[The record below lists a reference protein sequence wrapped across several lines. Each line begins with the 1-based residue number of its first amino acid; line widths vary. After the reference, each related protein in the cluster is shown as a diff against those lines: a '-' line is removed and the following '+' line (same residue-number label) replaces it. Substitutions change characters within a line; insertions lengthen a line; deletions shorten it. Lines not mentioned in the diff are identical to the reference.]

1 MVVTRELDS
10 ARNRAVVGAR
20 NGRRVMLGQSLVRS
34 VGKRSGQGIVPRPDA
49 LRSGIVAH
57 RGASAEYPELTLI
70 AYEQA
75 LAQGAE
81 GLECDVRLTADGMLV
96 CLHDTTTQRVAPQR
110 KFVHASTLDELSRL
124 DVGSWHPLHR
134 KPEPVLPL
142 RQLLVLAEAY
152 PQVKLFIETKHPVP
166 SAGRVEHALLEELRY
181 FGLDK
186 PASPSESRA
195 VFMSFSVLAVH
206 RFGRLAPQVP
216 RVQLR
221 ERRNVTK
228 SLPAAGLGAQMI
240 GPSISAVRARPELV
254 EYWHSRGLGV
264 YCWTVDD
271 ASDVALCQDLGID
284 WIGTNYP
291 GRSRRFLESM
301 LRDEGSAVTQSLGPG
316 RGTA

>member
-1 MVVTRELDS
+1 MQ
-10 ARNRAVVGAR
+10 
-20 NGRRVMLGQSLVRS
+20 GQSPQRATT
-34 VGKRSGQGIVPRPDA
+34 KRDKPNGQGVIPRPDPQ
-49 LRSGIVAH
+49 RSGIVAH

-110 KFVHASTLDELSRL
+110 KFVHATTLDELSRL

-134 KPEPVLPL
+134 TPEPVLPL
-142 RQLLVLAEAY
+142 RQLLMLAEAY

-166 SAGRVEHALLEELRY
+166 TAGRVEHALLEELRY

-186 PASPSESRA
+186 AETWAQSRA
-195 VFMSFSVLAVH
+195 IFMSFSVLAVH
-206 RFGRLAPQVP
+206 RFGKIAPQVP

-221 ERRNVTK
+221 ERRNVAK
-228 SLPAAGLGAQMI
+228 SLPAVSLGVQLI

-271 ASDVALCQDLGID
+271 ASDVALCQELGID

-301 LRDEGSAVTQSLGPG
+301 LRGESDAPAQARTHDSGAV
-316 RGTA
+316 